1 MKKAFVIVTIFC
13 CSLLCTSFANRH
25 HVIAEAG
32 IKWLTWDEL
41 QAAEKKEP
49 RKVVVD
55 VYTGWCG
62 WCKRMDASTY
72 KDQEI
77 IKYVSENFY
86 AVKFDAEMRQTI
98 HFKEQDYSYVTDG
111 MRGYNQLAAKILKN
125 QMSYPTTVYLD
136 ENMEEIFPVPGYRDP
151 KDFEIILNYVAT
163 DAYKAGAFDSFNKSF
178 KGKVK

>member
-62 WCKRMDASTY
+62 WCKRMDRDA
-72 KDQEI
+72 
-77 IKYVSENFY
+77 Y
-86 AVKFDAEMRQTI
+86 A
-98 HFKEQDYSYVTDG
+98 KED
-111 MRGYNQLAAKILKN
+111 ILKSRIIVTL
-125 QMSYPTTVYLD
+125 QM
-136 ENMEEIFPVPGYRDP
+136 E
-151 KDFEIILNYVAT
+151 
-163 DAYKAGAFDSFNKSF
+163 
-178 KGKVK
+178 